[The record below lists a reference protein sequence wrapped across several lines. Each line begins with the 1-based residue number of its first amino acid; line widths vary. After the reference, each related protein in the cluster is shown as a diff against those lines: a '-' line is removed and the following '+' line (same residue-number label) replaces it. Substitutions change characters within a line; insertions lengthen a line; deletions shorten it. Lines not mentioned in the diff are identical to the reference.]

1 MKQDAFFFCLVSFT
15 QHNSFYFILLDLQY
29 CVSFR
34 YAAKRFGFIFI
45 YLYIYIFQII
55 FQHRLLQDIEYIF
68 LNSFI
73 CVCVYQEFTHFCNG
87 LLFYH
92 TNIQFVHFSVDGYL
106 GCSHF
111 CDITNK
117 TAKNILKYVF
127 IWTYVSLL
135 FGKYLEEELLRVY
148 VSITF

>member
-1 MKQDAFFFCLVSFT
+1 MHSSFTLFLSLSIILFILFCSTYNIVLVSGM
-15 QHNSFYFILLDLQY
+15 QQRDSVL
-29 CVSFR
+29 
-34 YAAKRFGFIFI
+34 
-45 YLYIYIFQII
+45 YLYIYIYIFQII

-68 LNSFI
+68 LHSFI

-111 CDITNK
+111 CDITYK
-117 TAKNILKYVF
+117 TAKNILKHVF

-135 FGKYLEEELLRVY
+135 FSKYLEEELLRVY